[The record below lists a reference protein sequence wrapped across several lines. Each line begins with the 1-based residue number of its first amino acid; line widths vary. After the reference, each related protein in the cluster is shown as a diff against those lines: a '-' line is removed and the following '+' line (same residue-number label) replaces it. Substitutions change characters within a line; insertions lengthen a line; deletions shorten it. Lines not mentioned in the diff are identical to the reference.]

1 MKLQQHF
8 RLICAGA
15 DRWDWFRS
23 ENAALPHGSGTDR
36 ILTDRDFVL
45 IDAGG
50 TFKGYVAD
58 VTRVSRLVAFH
69 MSHSWL
75 N

>member
-1 MKLQQHF
+1 MPGGEGLVLF
-8 RLICAGA
+8 GGEPRASGIVGNARLIS
-15 DRWDWFRS
+15 FLFS

-36 ILTDRDFVL
+36 ALREEDFAL

-50 TFKGYVAD
+50 QFRGYTSD
-58 VTRVSRLVAFH
+58 ITRVRLF
-69 MSHSWL
+69 